1 MQDGVTSNDDCFLL
15 VESMAKQETDTPKEY
30 VRQYSGGYLQI
41 GYIDKVENQKS
52 GFKSRSKW
60 VVRTPVVVD
69 IGAGMVRAGCGKQ
82 GKYQT
87 IKATDD
93 SDTDF
98 DEEDYYNESTEE
110 EEDTYCNNDQLEYYN
125 AVPSI
130 V

>member
-1 MQDGVTSNDDCFLL
+1 MQDGVTSSDDHFLL
-15 VESMAKQETDTPKEY
+15 VESMAKQETDTPKEW
-30 VRQYSGGYLQI
+30 VRQYQGGYLHI
-41 GYIDKVENQKS
+41 GYIDKVENQES
-52 GFKSRSKW
+52 GLQSRSKW

-69 IGAGMVRAGCGKQ
+69 IGAGMVRVGCGKQ

-87 IKATDD
+87 IKANDD

-98 DEEDYYNESTEE
+98 DEEDYYDESTDK
-110 EEDTYCNNDQLEYYN
+110 EDTYCNNDQLEYYN